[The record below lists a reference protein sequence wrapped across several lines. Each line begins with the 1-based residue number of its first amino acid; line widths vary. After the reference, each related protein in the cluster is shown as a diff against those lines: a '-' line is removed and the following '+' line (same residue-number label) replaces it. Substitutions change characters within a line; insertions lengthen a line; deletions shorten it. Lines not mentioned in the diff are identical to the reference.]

1 MTTPTITCDVA
12 MIGGGP
18 AGVGASITV
27 AQQQLRVL
35 LIEQYG
41 FLGGRS
47 AAALHLP
54 WRMRRDFAPSAN
66 FAALIEH
73 AKKAG
78 NCRGPF
84 VHNSNPDYH
93 DLLIEPETLKYV
105 FQETVLAAGV
115 DLLCHAKAIS
125 VEKDDSRI
133 TSLILRGQEGKISVQ
148 APLYIDCTG
157 LGTFAASPKK
167 LPAVYS
173 FVLTNTSTA
182 TVQALSRQDL
192 CENFPG
198 LKDLVVDFG
207 FRENE
212 MLVHLVLDELNPEDT
227 AARTAAELFGPN
239 LSNQL
244 TTYLEETVTGF
255 ENTRILMTPAEVGF
269 AGAFKFIPAANNRH
283 VSDKAKNLLCAGRP
297 LLDFN
302 ANEILTSM
310 APHTFRSGEEVA
322 ALAVSLLH

>member
-1 MTTPTITCDVA
+1 MNTPTITCDVA
-12 MIGGGP
+12 VIGGGP
-18 AGVGASITV
+18 AGVGASIAV

-41 FLGGRS
+41 FLGGR
-47 AAALHLP
+47 AAAAFLLP
-54 WRMRRDFAPSAN
+54 WRMQKNFIPSAN
-66 FAALIEH
+66 FLDVIERAQKFGH
-73 AKKAG
+73 
-78 NCRGPF
+78 CRGP
-84 VHNSNPDYH
+84 VVDDQNPDYH
-93 DLLIEPETLKYV
+93 YLRIEPETLKYA

-133 TSLILRGQEGKISVQ
+133 TSLNLRGQEGKISVQ

-157 LGTFAASPKK
+157 LGTFVASPKK
-167 LPAVYS
+167 LRAVYS
-173 FVLTNTSTA
+173 FVLANTSNA
-182 TVQALSRQDL
+182 SGQALSRQDL

-212 MLVHLVLDELNPEDT
+212 MLVHLVLDALNPEDT
-227 AARTAAELFGPN
+227 AARTAAELLGQN

-244 TTYLEETVTGF
+244 TTYLKENVTGF

-283 VSDKAKNLLCAGRP
+283 VSDKAQNLLCAGRP

-310 APHTFRSGEEVA
+310 APHTFKNGEDAAQLVA
-322 ALAVSLLH
+322 AMI